1 MNTSL
6 KCSFNVTSKHVK
18 PNITQNPNQCSPAHW
33 LLPSPSKPLLENLHV
48 DLLSIVHVFVG
59 NSSNP
64 CPVMVFKEDDA
75 KNIIINT
82 DVLGNVDLSVS
93 SLEVQ

>member
-1 MNTSL
+1 M
-6 KCSFNVTSKHVK
+6 
-18 PNITQNPNQCSPAHW
+18 
-33 LLPSPSKPLLENLHV
+33 
-48 DLLSIVHVFVG
+48 FVG